1 MKLNV
6 MLIGLP
12 FGSKSASVWYLTEVE
27 LEDICFI
34 NLLLYLCEYNF
45 HTHRMNTTSEKINTI
60 NKKFVRL

>member
-6 MLIGLP
+6 MLIGLSY
-12 FGSKSASVWYLTEVE
+12 GSKSDSVWYLTEVE

-45 HTHRMNTTSEKINTI
+45 HTHRMNTAAEKKYNQ
-60 NKKFVRL
+60 